1 MSLSIRTFQRGID
14 KEDQLLLLIRE
25 LQEYES
31 ELYDRM
37 KLANDIDNGYIE
49 GLYDDCEKHEGQIL
63 IARLD
68 DVMVGYAVVLSK
80 VASTEEYEVDYV
92 YGEVTDLMVTAS
104 VRQRGIGNALLQRC
118 EEVVRSAGTSYF
130 RIQALAANHAAMVA
144 YEKFGFRSHE
154 ISMEKRLN

>member
-49 GLYDDCEKHEGQIL
+49 EI
-63 IARLD
+63 
-68 DVMVGYAVVLSK
+68 
-80 VASTEEYEVDYV
+80 
-92 YGEVTDLMVTAS
+92 
-104 VRQRGIGNALLQRC
+104 VR
-118 EEVVRSAGTSYF
+118 
-130 RIQALAANHAAMVA
+130 
-144 YEKFGFRSHE
+144 
-154 ISMEKRLN
+154 